1 VHKPD
6 NDSSAGYKELELMD
20 TQTSVLTEKLSETD
34 FFSFLTNHA
43 IDHKLSIAIWRLP
56 NQTVKHVILS
66 QENQLIKKDFPIED
80 LPSGFIF
87 APFDKEKDSIFL
99 PGDFSFSID
108 NQELNAPE
116 NSTESRS
123 QAWLLEQLKK
133 KHSAGTPK
141 IYYANSTHSETNQTD
156 FENLVSKCIS
166 EIEKGTFEKIVPSRT
181 KLVSL
186 PENFNIIDS
195 FQKLCSTY
203 PNALISFVSLPGIGT
218 WLGATPEVLVAV
230 ENKTIFKTVALAG
243 TKPFNDT
250 INLKTV
256 AWTQKE
262 IEEQALVERYII
274 SCFKKIRLR
283 EYDEHGPKTVVAG
296 NLMHLKSDFTVDM
309 KATNFPQLGSIMLQL
324 LHPTSAVCG
333 MPLESSFE
341 FLKSSEGH
349 DREFYAGYLGPVN
362 INNNINIF
370 VNLRCMQL
378 LLNDRAI
385 CYAGAGT
392 TVDSVP
398 EDEWFETELKL
409 NTLLNVL
416 QK

>member
-1 VHKPD
+1 
-6 NDSSAGYKELELMD
+6 MD
-20 TQTSVLTEKLSETD
+20 THTSVLTEKLSETD

-43 IDHKLSIAIWRLP
+43 FDNKLSIAIWRLP
-56 NQTVKHVILS
+56 NQTTKHVILS
-66 QENQLIKKDFPIED
+66 QENQLIKKNFPVEN

-99 PGDFSFSID
+99 PGDFSFSIE
-108 NQELNAPE
+108 NQELKAPE
-116 NSTESRS
+116 NSSESRS
-123 QAWLLEQLKK
+123 QAWLKEHLKQNFTT
-133 KHSAGTPK
+133 ANPK
-141 IYYANSTHSETNQTD
+141 IHYANSLHPETAQVD
-156 FENLVSKCIS
+156 FENLVGQCIS
-166 EIEKGTFEKIVPSRT
+166 EIEKGTFEKVVPSRT
-181 KLVSL
+181 KLISL
-186 PENFNIIDS
+186 PADFNIIDS

-203 PNALISFVSLPGIGT
+203 PNALISFVSLPGVGS
-218 WLGATPEVLVAV
+218 WLGATPEVLVTV
-230 ENKTIFKTVALAG
+230 ENKNIFKTVALAG
-243 TKPFNDT
+243 TKSFNET

-296 NLMHLKSDFTVDM
+296 NLMHLKSEFTVDM
-309 KATNFPQLGSIMLQL
+309 KATNFPQLGSTMLQL

-333 MPLESSFE
+333 MPLDASFE
-341 FLKSSEGH
+341 FLKSHEGY
-349 DREFYAGYLGPVN
+349 DREFYSGYLGPVN
-362 INNNINIF
+362 FNNNLNIF

-378 LLNDRAI
+378 LLNDKAL

-392 TVDSVP
+392 TIDSVP
-398 EDEWFETELKL
+398 EEEWLETELKL